1 MRMDFP
7 PMREAIVKYQNPD
20 EVDKMLRV
28 RSALDDTKGVLV
40 QTIEQLLERGEK
52 LDDLLDKTRDLS
64 DSSKRFYK
72 EAKKTNS
79 CCVLA

>member
-1 MRMDFP
+1 MDFP
-7 PMREAIVKYQNPD
+7 PLRDAIVKYQNPD
-20 EVDKMLRV
+20 EADKFLRV

-40 QTIEQLLERGEK
+40 QTIDQLLERGEK
-52 LDDLLDKTRDLS
+52 LDDLLDKTKDLS

-79 CCVLA
+79 CCVVA